1 MNRTRFEVN
10 RRKAGTRQGA
20 LARSLRCSL
29 CIPLEIRHVETRNK
43 LARVKDFWDLGF
55 MRRSAIGY
63 FFLFLQ

>member
-10 RRKAGTRQGA
+10 RRKADTRQGA

-29 CIPLEIRHVETRNK
+29 CIPLEIRHLETRNK

-55 MRRSAIGY
+55 TRRSAIG
-63 FFLFLQ
+63 